1 MIFSLQRQNKQ
12 SISFKSSIMS
22 SSWPMKGYV
31 SCCMGRTHSMPVT
44 AVDIRLI
51 CHSKIFDWDRS
62 LERPKGWFFDFR
74 WSLEYRFFKYS
85 WRVLPFHRMGFFFFF
100 WLYLTWNKCC
110 NCKLDKCGFEWC
122 WARRASFWL
131 VVIGLCTNLWLLF
144 SFHVFTILR
153 ASWPAINQY
162 LMP

>member
-1 MIFSLQRQNKQ
+1 MWFFLFNDRIEQ

-100 WLYLTWNKCC
+100 DYIWL
-110 NCKLDKCGFEWC
+110 E
-122 WARRASFWL
+122 
-131 VVIGLCTNLWLLF
+131 TNAAIVSWINVALNDAELAEHPSGWLWLACVLTSDYYFLF
-144 SFHVFTILR
+144 MFSLFCGL
-153 ASWPAINQY
+153 PGQ
-162 LMP
+162 L